1 MIKIISGTD
10 ISPQDWNIHAPHPLQ
25 SWQWGEARKA
35 MGIDMLRIGE
45 YGNSLL
51 KNVFQITFHP
61 IPYTSCKIGY
71 LPRSVFPS
79 EEIIE
84 FLYTYG
90 KKHDVIFIKTEPYIK
105 HSEFIIQNSKFA
117 FSSHPLFPQWTQVLN
132 ITRSEDEL
140 LKAMH
145 PKTRYNIKLAQKKG
159 VYVREESD
167 EKGFEIFSKLYFDTT
182 KRQKYFGHNPQYH
195 KIVWKH
201 LENGISH
208 ILIAYHEQ
216 TPLAAYEL
224 FYFKDT
230 LYYPY
235 GGTSEEK
242 RNLMASN
249 LLMWEAIRLGK
260 KLGAKTFDMWG
271 SLPPDYDEKNPW
283 SGFTKFKQGYGT
295 SFTKMSGSY
304 DLVISPF
311 LYKLYSLSHKLR
323 SLYLNLK
330 LNF

>member
-1 MIKIISGTD
+1 MIKIIAYNG
-10 ISPQDWNIHAPHPLQ
+10 ISSDDWNIHAIHPLQ
-25 SWQWGEARKA
+25 SWQWGEARNA
-35 MGIDMLRIGE
+35 MGIDVLRIGE
-45 YGNSLL
+45 YDNLLL

-61 IPYTSCKIGY
+61 IPYTSYKIGY
-71 LPRSVFPS
+71 LPRSVFLS
-79 EEIIE
+79 EEVVE

-90 KKHDVIFIKTEPYIK
+90 KKHNVIFIKLEPNQKKKTLHITRYTLY
-105 HSEFIIQNSKFA
+105 ESKF
-117 FSSHPLFPQWTQVLN
+117 PLFPQWTQILDL
-132 ITRSEDEL
+132 TRSEDEL

-201 LENGISH
+201 LKNGISH

-249 LLMWEAIRLGK
+249 LLMWEAIKFGK
-260 KLGAKTFDMWG
+260 KLGAETFDMWG

-295 SFTKMSGSY
+295 TFIEMSGSY
-304 DLVISPF
+304 DLVIFPMIYKIYSILYILRNIF
-311 LYKLYSLSHKLR
+311 LKFLL
-323 SLYLNLK
+323 
-330 LNF
+330 

>member
-1 MIKIISGTD
+1 MIKIIAYNE
-10 ISPQDWNIHAPHPLQ
+10 ISSDDWNIHAPHPLQ

-35 MGIDMLRIGE
+35 MGIDVLRIGE

-61 IPYTSCKIGY
+61 IPYTFYKIGY

-79 EEIIE
+79 EEVVE

-90 KKHDVIFIKTEPYIK
+90 KKHNVIFNKFEPNQKKKMLHVTRYTLY
-105 HSEFIIQNSKFA
+105 ESKF
-117 FSSHPLFPQWTQVLN
+117 PLFPQWTQILDL
-132 ITRSEDEL
+132 TRSEDEL

-145 PKTRYNIKLAQKKG
+145 PKTRYNIKLAQKKE
-159 VYVREESD
+159 VYVREESN
-167 EKGFEIFSKLYFDTT
+167 EKGFEIFSKLYFGTT
-182 KRQKYFGHNPQYH
+182 KRQKYFGHNPHYH
-195 KIVWKH
+195 ETVWKY
-201 LENGISH
+201 LKNSISH

-249 LLMWEAIRLGK
+249 LLMWEAIKFGK

-295 SFTKMSGSY
+295 TFTEMSGSY
-304 DLVISPF
+304 DLVIFPMIYKIYSVLYILRNIF
-311 LYKLYSLSHKLR
+311 LKFLL
-323 SLYLNLK
+323 
-330 LNF
+330 